1 MHDTSLHGALLD
13 DTEQSRRFLTH
24 GVRIS
29 LHVLRFFYLFIH
41 GVLFLASLEV
51 LSLIKT
57 LMATYCPLL
66 ECASP
71 KLMRTFASSPFDVT
85 YLG

>member
-1 MHDTSLHGALLD
+1 MTFSDASCQDFTPRVAL
-13 DTEQSRRFLTH
+13 
-24 GVRIS
+24 
-29 LHVLRFFYLFIH
+29 FFFFIR
-41 GVLFLASLEV
+41 GVLFLVSLEV